1 MVYITLHLV
10 FHLAA
15 TTQLHA
21 LLWPFHCVSVQQA
34 ATAHTCREAVKLLSL
49 QSRQSM
55 YINILL
61 FWISIITKLGLAFLD
76 ILIIS
81 YNPWAYITS
90 TTQWQSKLLP
100 TLLDTPWNDPPVSLW
115 SHFALSQ
122 KHVPETETGNLVKQ
136 LIFKGSIVVLFKLL
150 ESLYYYSPCSINN
163 LSLKW
168 HCWSGPC
175 NLVIKHFGTSSKYLP
190 QTTDQ
195 TAFLFGIYIWVPQ
208 HLPLFMCS
216 NFAIFLLLP
225 LSSHI
230 YLCLKSRKQH

>member
-1 MVYITLHLV
+1 
-10 FHLAA
+10 
-15 TTQLHA
+15 
-21 LLWPFHCVSVQQA
+21 
-34 ATAHTCREAVKLLSL
+34 
-49 QSRQSM
+49 M

-175 NLVIKHFGTSSKYLP
+175 NLVTQTLWYQFKILTSNYWPDCL
-190 QTTDQ
+190 
-195 TAFLFGIYIWVPQ
+195 LIWY
-208 HLPLFMCS
+208 
-216 NFAIFLLLP
+216 
-225 LSSHI
+225 I
-230 YLCLKSRKQH
+230 YLSPPTFTIVYVL